1 MAVRGERRAD
11 GDGAKRDARARLAL
25 DARLRHGA
33 SLAFE
38 RDVSR
43 SKTIWLTHRPA
54 MRTASNTPAIIHP
67 EEPFV

>member
-1 MAVRGERRAD
+1 LAELAHGSPRRLTQPVI
-11 GDGAKRDARARLAL
+11 RQNSFTNW
-25 DARLRHGA
+25 LRHGA

-67 EEPFV
+67 EKPFV